1 MFDAAV
7 KAATPVGRDPGV
19 LPFVRGKVRA
29 RPPDPFGGS
38 QRVVERCRSVTEPLC
53 IPQAPSGEGSVDLV
67 VAQLVEELARCQ
79 QRELDRPRLEALR
92 ATLGDA
98 QTPSD

>member
-1 MFDAAV
+1 M
-7 KAATPVGRDPGV
+7 
-19 LPFVRGKVRA
+19 
-29 RPPDPFGGS
+29 
-38 QRVVERCRSVTEPLC
+38 
-53 IPQAPSGEGSVDLV
+53 DLV

-98 QTPSD
+98 QTPSDQGLSLAAEKLSLARCGGFRLWRGLGFWL